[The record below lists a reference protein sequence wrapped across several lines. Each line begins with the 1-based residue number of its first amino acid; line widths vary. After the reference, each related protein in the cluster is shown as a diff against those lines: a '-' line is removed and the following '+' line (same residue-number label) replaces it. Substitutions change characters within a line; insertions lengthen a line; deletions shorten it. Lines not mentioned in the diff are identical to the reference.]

1 MLGLFGTLNLAKRSL
16 QTQQQGIEV
25 TGHNLAN
32 VNNPAYARQRVSI
45 QTSSTVPTRVGP
57 QGNGANVVS
66 IQQLRSGL
74 VDRQLQTEVSVTAFL
89 ESRQTA
95 LQYAQANLGQQ
106 IDSKS
111 FGAEGPAAAN
121 GISGQ
126 HGIAES
132 LSDLFAGFQGVAN
145 SPASPDQRQSLLVK
159 AQGLAGQFNQVDRR
173 LSALHSDLNDS
184 LQADIGSANQLMDQ
198 IAHLNDRIT
207 NSENGSTGV
216 ANDLRD
222 ERQQKVEELAKLVNI
237 ETVVGDNGSLDVSI
251 GGLSIIAGKQ
261 VVDNLETYDAGDGQL
276 LVRTRTAQS
285 PLTLTSGSAQ
295 GTIDARDGAVASL
308 RSSLDRVASLLISVV
323 NQVHG
328 SGFGLTGSTGAD
340 FFTGTNAATI
350 KVNSSL
356 MNNPALVQAAGV
368 AGAVGDN
375 QVANKLAAL
384 ANQQLS
390 GLSNQTF
397 SGSYG
402 QLVASLG
409 EKLSATNDDL
419 GTQKAVEGL
428 LMRQRD
434 SVSGVS
440 LDEEMTELTKF
451 QKAFTASARI
461 VTTIDEM
468 FDTVLNLKR

>member
-32 VNNPAYARQRVSI
+32 VNNPAYARQRVTI
-45 QTSSTVPTRVGP
+45 QTSSTVPTQIGP
-57 QGNGANVVS
+57 QGDGADVMA
-66 IQQLRSGL
+66 IQQLRSTL

-111 FGAEGPAAAN
+111 GGPEGTAAA
-121 GISGQ
+121 GGVTGGVAQ
-126 HGIAES
+126 G

-145 SPASPDQRQSLLVK
+145 SPTSSDQRQSLVVK
-159 AQGLAGQFNQVDRR
+159 AQALAGQFNQVDQR
-173 LSALHSDLNDS
+173 LSDLRSDLNDS
-184 LQADIGSANQLMDQ
+184 LQTDIGSANKLMDQ
-198 IAHLNDRIT
+198 IARLNDGIAT
-207 NSENGSTGV
+207 SENGSNGV

-237 ETVVGDNGSLDVSI
+237 ETVAGDNGSLDVSI
-251 GGLSIIAGKQ
+251 GGVSLIAGKQ
-261 VVDNLETYDAGDGQL
+261 VVDNLETYDAGGGQL
-276 LVRTRTAQS
+276 LVRTRTAQT

-308 RSSLDRVASLLISVV
+308 RSSLDRVASLLITEV
-323 NQVHG
+323 NQVHT

-340 FFTGTNAATI
+340 FFTGNNAATI

-356 MNNPALVQAAGV
+356 LNNPALIQAAGV

-397 SGSYG
+397 SASYG

-419 GTQKAVEGL
+419 GTQNAVQGL

-468 FDTVLNLKR
+468 FDTVLSLKR

>member
-16 QTQQQGIEV
+16 QTQQEGIEV

-32 VNNPAYARQRVSI
+32 VNNPAYSRQRVNI
-45 QTSSTVPTRVGP
+45 QTSSTVPTQVGP
-57 QGNGANVVS
+57 QGNGADVVA
-66 IQQLRSGL
+66 IQQLRSAL
-74 VDRQLQTEVSVTAFL
+74 VDRQVQTEVSVTAFL

-95 LQYAQANLGQQ
+95 LQDAQTNLGQQ

-111 FGAEGPAAAN
+111 SGPEGTAAAD
-121 GISGQ
+121 GLSGQ
-126 HGIAES
+126 HGIAQG

-145 SPASPDQRQSLLVK
+145 SPTSPDQRQALLAK
-159 AQGLAGQFNQVDRR
+159 AQGLADQFNQVDQR
-173 LSALHSDLNDS
+173 LSALHSRLDDS
-184 LQADIGSANQLMDQ
+184 LQTDIGSANKLMDQ
-198 IAHLNDRIT
+198 IAHLNDAIT
-207 NSENGSTGV
+207 NSENGSVGV

-222 ERQQKVEELAKLVNI
+222 ERQERVEALAKLVNI
-237 ETVVGDNGSLDVSI
+237 ETVTGTNGSLDVSI
-251 GGLSIIAGKQ
+251 GGVTIIAGKQ
-261 VVDNLETYDAGDGQL
+261 VVDNLETYDAGGGQL
-276 LVRTRTAQS
+276 LVRTQTAQT

-295 GTIDARDGAVASL
+295 GTIDARDVAVASL
-308 RSSLDRVASLLISVV
+308 RSSLDRVASLLITEV
-323 NQVHG
+323 NQVHS

-340 FFTGTNAATI
+340 FFTGSGAATI

-368 AGAVGDN
+368 PGGVGEN
-375 QVANKLAAL
+375 EVANKLAAL
-384 ANQQLS
+384 ANQQLL

-409 EKLSATNDDL
+409 GKLSDTNDDL
-419 GTQKAVEGL
+419 ATQNAVQGL
-428 LMRQRD
+428 LLRQRD

>member
-16 QTQQQGIEV
+16 QTQQEGIEV

-32 VNNPAYARQRVSI
+32 VNNPAYSRQRISI
-45 QTSSTVPTRVGP
+45 QTSSTVPTSVGP
-57 QGNGANVVS
+57 QGNGADVVS

-74 VDRQLQTEVSVTAFL
+74 VDRQIQTEVSVTAFL

-111 FGAEGPAAAN
+111 AVT

-126 HGIAES
+126 PGIAQG
-132 LSDLFAGFQGVAN
+132 LSDLFAGFQDVAT
-145 SPASPDQRQSLLVK
+145 SPTSPEQRQSLLVK
-159 AQGLAGQFNQVDRR
+159 AQSLAGQFNQVDQR
-173 LSALHSDLNDS
+173 LSALHSDLNNS
-184 LQADIGSANQLMDQ
+184 LQTDIGSANKLMEQ
-198 IAHLNDRIT
+198 IAHLNDGIT

-222 ERQQKVEELAKLVNI
+222 ARQQKVEELAKLVNI
-237 ETVVGDNGSLDVSI
+237 ETAIGDDGSFDVSI
-251 GGLSIIAGKQ
+251 GGASIIAGKQ
-261 VVDNLETYDAGDGQL
+261 VVDNLETYDAGGGQL
-276 LVRTRTAQS
+276 LVRTRTAQT

-308 RSSLDRVASLLISVV
+308 RSSLDRVASSLISEV
-323 NQVHG
+323 NLLHS

-340 FFTGTNAATI
+340 FFTGTDAATM
-350 KVNSSL
+350 KVNGDL

-384 ANQQLS
+384 ANQQFS
-390 GLSNQTF
+390 GLGNQTF
-397 SGSYG
+397 SASYG

-409 EKLSATNDDL
+409 EKLSTTNDDL
-419 GTQKAVEGL
+419 GTQNAVQGL

-468 FDTVLNLKR
+468 FDTVLSLKR